1 MTKMLDV
8 IHLAVAKSELS
19 LCRAL
24 SKANHGGVNKERVWA
39 DSKTQ
44 GPDRDTHTYT
54 QPTHAADTHTHRRDE
69 SISRRR
75 GDCLL
80 YILRF
85 WARRLVHVRVYVME
99 EGSFISSVPHLSL
112 CR

>member
-44 GPDRDTHTYT
+44 GPDRDTHTHTHTYT
-54 QPTHAADTHTHRRDE
+54 QPTHAADTHTDVMKASPE
-69 SISRRR
+69 GEGIA
-75 GDCLL
+75 C
-80 YILRF
+80 YIF
-85 WARRLVHVRVYVME
+85 
-99 EGSFISSVPHLSL
+99 
-112 CR
+112 